1 MSVSRTMITNGIVAA
16 LAIGMPVMAAD
27 KTASVTTLPANDT
40 GASTTSRLFISGH
53 SLTDRPFPDYLQE
66 IAAAGGISLQWN
78 MHHLPGSSILQ
89 RLHDKKAFFA
99 ETPQREKHQ
108 PEPGQDRDAIPAPD
122 GHGYD
127 VMVITE
133 QHRVLDSLIWQN
145 AVQSLRDY
153 HDRFIAANTTG
164 KTYFFAPWISVSDRA
179 NPSDWI
185 VYEKEA
191 LPIWQ
196 CVVSQVNQDLAADGR
211 TDRIQF
217 IPTSWALAR
226 LVEHVTAN
234 ADVAGFEGL
243 DTAAKMDAIFSD
255 TVHLSRLGAYY
266 VAAISYS
273 TIYSDNLP
281 ALSPPSLDAGQ
292 AEAVRKFAT
301 AFMQEYRSAPVP
313 SDEVCSSGVSL
324 AFASHYAAY
333 TERTYHQL
341 EEGVFAARIKR
352 LRDTM
357 RFAWRFRNGLK

>member
-16 LAIGMPVMAAD
+16 LAIGVPVMAAD
-27 KTASVTTLPANDT
+27 KSASVTTPA
-40 GASTTSRLFISGH
+40 ASTTSRLFVSGH

-66 IAAAGGISLQWN
+66 IAAAGGISLEWN

-89 RLHDKKAFFA
+89 RLQDKKAVFA
-99 ETPQREKHQ
+99 EPTQRGEA
-108 PEPGQDRDAIPAPD
+108 ELGQDPNAIPAPD
-122 GHGYD
+122 RHGYD

-153 HDRFIAANTTG
+153 HDRFIAANPSG

-179 NPSDWI
+179 NPLDWI

-211 TDRIQF
+211 ADRIQF

-226 LVEHVTAN
+226 LVEHMTAA

-255 TVHLSRLGAYY
+255 TVHLSRLGSYY

-281 ALSPPSLDAGQ
+281 TLSPPSLEPGQ
-292 AEAVRKFAT
+292 AEAVREFAT
-301 AFMQEYRSAPVP
+301 AFMQEYRKAPVP
-313 SDEVCSSGVSL
+313 SDEACSSGVSL

-333 TERTYHQL
+333 TERTYHRL
-341 EEGVFAARIKR
+341 EEGVFAARVKR